1 MKGLFYTNCEI
12 VWEKADQK
20 KKKKGKTLH
29 LESQIMI
36 WRTRDL
42 TDGSDLLLRRPKQY
56 KLHLI
61 LMPHIPGT
69 EVLGFYKKT

>member
-12 VWEKADQK
+12 VWEKADQ

-69 EVLGFYKKT
+69 EVPGFYKKT